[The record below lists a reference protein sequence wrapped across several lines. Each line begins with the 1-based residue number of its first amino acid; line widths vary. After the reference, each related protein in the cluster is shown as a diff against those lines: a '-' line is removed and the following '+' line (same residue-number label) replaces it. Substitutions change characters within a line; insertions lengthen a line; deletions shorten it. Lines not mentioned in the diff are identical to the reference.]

1 MEFLRRHPGIVIIT
15 AIVLVLVGI
24 GFIPRPIAVDAVA
37 VTRGRLTVMIEE
49 EGRTRLVDHYQVS
62 APVDG
67 FAERIDLEVGD
78 TVEAGQVVGRIRPMQ
93 PVVLDARSRTEAEA
107 RRAAADAARQAAVRD
122 LQAATADA
130 EYARDDANRLQ
141 QLFDRGNIPLDT
153 LQMAQVN
160 ARRTQARLESARFAV
175 QIAEY
180 ELKAAA
186 AVLDISGSGSG
197 SADEVG
203 IAIESPVSGRVLRI
217 LHESE
222 GVVSRG
228 TALLDVGDPASLE
241 IEVDVLSRDAVRID
255 PGTRV
260 ALTRWGGD
268 EALEG
273 RVRTVEP
280 VGFTRISALGVEE
293 QRVLVIV
300 DIVSPKVLWQRLGDG
315 YRVEAAFILS
325 DDDNVLQ
332 IPSSTLFRQN
342 GQWAVYMIVN
352 GRAEMR
358 NVETGRRSGLV
369 TEILD
374 GVDEGAL
381 LINHPGDTLE
391 PGSRVKPR

>member
-300 DIVSPKVLWQRLGDG
+300 DIVSPKELWQRLGDG